1 MAIDCDWK
9 SANTGGK
16 KNFKI
21 LRQEL
26 QQELSA
32 KGHERTYWESQRGSF
47 WTPELLIHY
56 TRLLGLPQ
64 LDILNGVLFL

>member
-9 SANTGGK
+9 SANTGGEK
-16 KNFKI
+16 KHLKI
-21 LRQEL
+21 LKQEL

-47 WTPELLIHY
+47 WTLELLIHW
-56 TRLLGLPQ
+56 TRILGSH
-64 LDILNGVLFL
+64 NWTF